1 MIKIT
6 GKLKHGLK
14 IGPDTHLDFEM
25 RPHLAGDM
33 FDAEGVAHPGSQPMT
48 YNAALAGLKVVRL
61 GTLSGPIELA
71 ELRKLHPEDVKI
83 LVEKSEEVQR
93 AGKPE

>member
-1 MIKIT
+1 MVRIT

-14 IGPDTHLDFEM
+14 IGQDVHLDFEM

-33 FDAEGVAHPGSQPMT
+33 FDAEGLASPYSQPMT

-61 GTLSGPIELA
+61 GTLQGALGMD
-71 ELRKLHPEDVKI
+71 ELRKLHPDDIRI
-83 LVEKSEEVQR
+83 LVDKSEEVQQ